1 MMKLSGQNHPP
12 IQTPEVSDYINRMAP
27 EVRASLTSDQFRE
40 VTRVISLAMP
50 RPSPKI
56 VDLRFDIDVIFGRFF
71 IVLFV
76 GKDRRRSPR
85 QQPVNRLT
93 TLLNWLTA
101 VILLLGVNLMISVSL
116 FLGAYLIKSAVGI
129 NLMPGHLGDLIQRF
143 L

>member
-1 MMKLSGQNHPP
+1 MKLFRQNRPP
-12 IQTPEVSDYINRMAP
+12 IQPPQVSDYLNRMAP
-27 EVRASLTSDQFRE
+27 EVRASLTPQQFRE
-40 VTRVISLAMP
+40 VSRVIDLAMP

-85 QQPVNRLT
+85 QHSLSRFN

-101 VILLLGVNLMISVSL
+101 VVLLLGVNLMISVTL

-129 NLMPGHLGDLIQRF
+129 NLMPGHLGDLIHQVF
-143 L
+143 